1 MYLVRKLF
9 GEILP
14 FRMDP
19 RRRFVRLKGGLA
31 SEKSFSEA
39 DSVILRPTED
49 DRLEVSVA
57 YANEIPTWLHSPDS
71 GSAIWF
77 HADSPLQLRIL
88 LPDGFHYD
96 LNVRVLSAPDF
107 FLNEAGRPEP
117 HPPMQEQGKRYV
129 VEIIENRWWV
139 SDEHSHGREW
149 HFSVNDLPEL
159 PPLRESRLCQLNT
172 TPGIYPGA
180 YFTCTINDTRY
191 PVQPVE
197 YWFSYELENALD
209 RPNVGFNESSIISKH
224 RYRFSFGRTDKQELD
239 VNEGHRVIDLWEY
252 VLGFC
257 SGTFRTAD
265 IIIGYGD
272 QGGWSYVEMPKR
284 LAKQSPC
291 RFSWFPQH
299 WPLDFPSLACRF
311 FTHFQKDYDRRSN
324 DKGVPVHFFDSGLHN
339 RHGFGAS
346 IPILDGYL
354 RAATLEL
361 PHDALNAA
369 FAALEAHIKQEL
381 TYEDKQPLRPG
392 EIGQFLRDKGIPPG
406 NRNRAI
412 GSYENVAWGNPR
424 VITGVK
430 EPPQG
435 KSSWVVEAEFEPTK
449 PPNPDDEEYGINY
462 IKAWRDKRAAHFDAH
477 AGGGTFH
484 DIQNYAQM
492 TLEYL
497 ELLVFQMMD
506 HGSLYRSRTS
516 MFYDTVKM
524 VPWASNDPDGQS
536 TAAEIHNNA

>member
-1 MYLVRKLF
+1 MHLARKIF

-14 FRMDP
+14 FRMDL
-19 RRRFVRLKGGLA
+19 RHGFVRLKGGLA
-31 SEKSFSEA
+31 WQNDFCEV

-49 DRLEVSVA
+49 DRLEVALA
-57 YANEIPTWLHSPDS
+57 YANEIPTWLHSPDN

-77 HADSPLQLRIL
+77 YDVDPLQLRIL

-96 LNVRVLSAPDF
+96 LNVRVLSAPDY

-209 RPNVGFNESSIISKH
+209 RPNVGFNKSSIISKH

-272 QGGWSYVEMPKR
+272 QGGWSYVEMPKPF
-284 LAKQSPC
+284 AKRFAC
-291 RFSWFPQH
+291 RFSWFPQQ
-299 WPLDFPSLACRF
+299 WPVDFPALVCQF
-311 FTHFQKDYDRRSN
+311 FTHFQKEYDLYSKG
-324 DKGVPVHFFDSGLHN
+324 DGVPAHFFDPGLHS

-346 IPILDGYL
+346 IPVLDGYL
-354 RAATLEL
+354 RAAALEL

-369 FAALEAHIKQEL
+369 FATLEAHIKQEL
-381 TYEDKQPLRPG
+381 SIGDKQRLNPG
-392 EIGQFLRDKGIPPG
+392 DVGRFLRARGIPPG
-406 NRNRAI
+406 KRHGAF
-412 GSYENVAWGNPR
+412 GSDANNAWQAPR
-424 VITGVK
+424 PITGVK
-430 EPPQG
+430 DPPQG
-435 KSSWVVEAEFEPTK
+435 RNSWVVEAEFEPTK
-449 PPNPDDEEYGINY
+449 HTDADDEEYGIND
-462 IKAWRDKRAAHFDAH
+462 IKAWRDKRAAHFDAN
-477 AGGGTFH
+477 GGEGHITTSKITH
-484 DIQNYAQM
+484 I
-492 TLEYL
+492 
-497 ELLVFQMMD
+497 
-506 HGSLYRSRTS
+506 SLSNIWNFWSSR
-516 MFYDTVKM
+516 
-524 VPWASNDPDGQS
+524 
-536 TAAEIHNNA
+536 